1 MNAHFLTQDTS
12 PMNSSLS
19 GKTVVVIGGSSGIGA
34 AVAKAAAAR
43 GAQVVL
49 AGRRLVSG
57 TENGLRSEP
66 VDVTDAA
73 SLQRLFEAVGRFD
86 HLVYTSGPS
95 VRAKPLVDTDLDE
108 AQENFNVKLWGSLRA
123 IQLALPFLDER
134 GSITL
139 TSGQLGRKLAPGQFI
154 KTGINAATEALGKQ
168 LAKEL
173 APRRVNV
180 VSPGVIDTPAYA
192 GLAEEQRLAMFVKA
206 GGALPVGRVG
216 QAEEV
221 AAGYVLAMEN
231 GFMTGSVIDI
241 DGGGQL

>member
-1 MNAHFLTQDTS
+1 MT
-12 PMNSSLS
+12 SSLN
-19 GKTVVVIGGSSGIGA
+19 GKTVIVIGGSSGIGA

-43 GAQVVL
+43 GAHVVM

-57 TENGLRSEP
+57 VENGVRSEP
-66 VDVTDAA
+66 VDVTDAT
-73 SLQRLFEAVGRFD
+73 SLQRLFESVGRFD

-95 VRAKPLVDTDLDE
+95 VRAKTLVETDLTE
-108 AQENFNVKLWGSLRA
+108 AQENFDVKLWGALRA
-123 IQLALPFLDER
+123 IQRALPYLDEHA
-134 GSITL
+134 SISL
-139 TSGQLGRKLAPGQFI
+139 TSGQLGRKLASGQFI

-180 VSPGVIDTPAYA
+180 ISPGVIDTPAYA
-192 GLAEEQRLAMFVKA
+192 GLAEEQRLAMFAKA

-216 QAEEV
+216 QADEV

-231 GFMTGSVIDI
+231 GFMTGAVIDI
-241 DGGGQL
+241 DGGGLL

>member
-1 MNAHFLTQDTS
+1 MTH
-12 PMNSSLS
+12 SLS

-49 AGRRLVSG
+49 AGRRVSSG
-57 TENGLRSEP
+57 VENGVRSEP
-66 VDVTDAA
+66 VDVTDSA

-86 HLVYTSGPS
+86 HLVYTAGPS
-95 VRAKPLVDTDLDE
+95 VRAKNLIDTDLDE
-108 AQENFNVKLWGSLRA
+108 AQDNFNVKLWGSLRA
-123 IQLALPFLDER
+123 IQLALPFLDEH
-134 GSITL
+134 GSISL
-139 TSGQLGRKLAPGQFI
+139 TSGQLGRKFAPGQFI

-180 VSPGVIDTPAYA
+180 ICPGVIDTPAYA
-192 GLAEEQRLAMFVKA
+192 GLDEAQRLAMFASV
-206 GGALPVGRVG
+206 GGTLPVGRVG
-216 QAEEV
+216 QADEV
-221 AAGYVLAMEN
+221 AKGYVLAMEN
-231 GFMTGSVIDI
+231 GFMTGAVIDV

>member
-1 MNAHFLTQDTS
+1 
-12 PMNSSLS
+12 MNSSLS

-73 SLQRLFEAVGRFD
+73 SLQGLFEAVGRFD

-154 KTGINAATEALGKQ
+154 KPASM
-168 LAKEL
+168 
-173 APRRVNV
+173 PRRKRWASNWPR
-180 VSPGVIDTPAYA
+180 SWH
-192 GLAEEQRLAMFVKA
+192 
-206 GGALPVGRVG
+206 RVG
-216 QAEEV
+216 STWSAQ
-221 AAGYVLAMEN
+221 
-231 GFMTGSVIDI
+231 GSSIRPPMR
-241 DGGGQL
+241 GWRGSSA

>member
-1 MNAHFLTQDTS
+1 MT
-12 PMNSSLS
+12 SSLN

-57 TENGLRSEP
+57 MDNGLRSEP
-66 VDVTDAA
+66 VDVTDAT

-95 VRAKPLVDTDLDE
+95 VRAKPLVETDLDE
-108 AQENFNVKLWGSLRA
+108 AQENFKVKLWGSLRA
-123 IQLALPFLDER
+123 IQLALPFLDEH
-134 GSITL
+134 GSISL

-192 GLAEEQRLAMFVKA
+192 GLAEEQRLAMFAKA
-206 GGALPVGRVG
+206 GEALPVGRVG

-221 AAGYVLAMEN
+221 AAGYMLAMEN

>member
-1 MNAHFLTQDTS
+1 MT
-12 PMNSSLS
+12 SSLS
-19 GKTVVVIGGSSGIGA
+19 GKTVIVIGGSSGIGA
-34 AVAKAAAAR
+34 AVAKAAVAC

-49 AGRRLVSG
+49 AGRRLNSSVD
-57 TENGLRSEP
+57 NGVRSEP
-66 VDVTDAA
+66 VDVTDSA
-73 SLQRLFEAVGRFD
+73 SVRRLFETVGRFD

-95 VRAKPLVDTDLDE
+95 VRAKPLIETDLDE
-108 AQENFNVKLWGSLRA
+108 AQDNFNVKLWGSLRA
-123 IQLALPFLDER
+123 IQQALPFLSEH
-134 GSITL
+134 GSISL

-180 VSPGVIDTPAYA
+180 ISPGVIDTPAYA
-192 GLAEEQRLAMFVKA
+192 GLAEEQRVAMFAKV

-216 QAEEV
+216 RAQEV

-231 GFMTGSVIDI
+231 GFMTGAVIDI
-241 DGGGQL
+241 DGGGLL

>member
-1 MNAHFLTQDTS
+1 MTS
-12 PMNSSLS
+12 PLN
-19 GKTVVVIGGSSGIGA
+19 GKTIIVIGGSSSIGA
-34 AVAKAAAAR
+34 AVAKQAVAR
-43 GAQVVL
+43 GAHVVL
-49 AGRRLVSG
+49 AGRRLSSTV
-57 TENGLRSEP
+57 ENGVRSEQ

-73 SLQRLFEAVGRFD
+73 SLQRLFETVGQFD
-86 HLVYTSGPS
+86 HLVYTAGPA
-95 VRAKPLVDTDLDE
+95 VQAKALIETDLNL
-108 AQENFNVKLWGSLRA
+108 AQDNFNVKLWGSLRA
-123 IQLALPFLDER
+123 IQSALPFLAER

-139 TSGQLGRKLAPGQFI
+139 TSGQLGRKTVAGQFI

-180 VSPGVIDTPAYA
+180 VSPGVIDTEAYA
-192 GLAEEQRLAMFVKA
+192 GLSDEQRLAMFAKA

-231 GFMTGSVIDI
+231 GFITGSVIDV
-241 DGGGQL
+241 DGGGLL

>member
-1 MNAHFLTQDTS
+1 MNA
-12 PMNSSLS
+12 SLN
-19 GKTVVVIGGSSGIGA
+19 GKTVIVIGGSSGIGA

-49 AGRRLVSG
+49 AGRRLTSG
-57 TENGLRSEP
+57 VEDGLRSEP
-66 VDVTDAA
+66 VDVTDTA
-73 SLQRLFEAVGRFD
+73 SLQRLFETVGRFD

-95 VRAKPLVDTDLDE
+95 VRAKPLIETDLIE
-108 AQENFNVKLWGSLRA
+108 AQENFNVKLWGALRA
-123 IQLALPFLDER
+123 IQQALPYLDQH
-134 GSITL
+134 GTISL

-192 GLAEEQRLAMFVKA
+192 GLAEEQRLAMFAKA
-206 GGALPVGRVG
+206 GAGLPVGRVG

-231 GFMTGSVIDI
+231 GFMTGAIIDI
-241 DGGGQL
+241 DGGGLL

>member
-1 MNAHFLTQDTS
+1 MT
-12 PMNSSLS
+12 SSLN
-19 GKTVVVIGGSSGIGA
+19 GKTVIVIGGSSGIGA

-43 GAQVVL
+43 GAHVVM

-57 TENGLRSEP
+57 VENGVRSEP
-66 VDVTDAA
+66 VDVTDAT
-73 SLQRLFEAVGRFD
+73 SLQRLFESVGRFD

-95 VRAKPLVDTDLDE
+95 VRAKTLVETDLTE
-108 AQENFNVKLWGSLRA
+108 AQENFDVKLWGALRA
-123 IQLALPFLDER
+123 IQRALPYLDEHA
-134 GSITL
+134 SISL
-139 TSGQLGRKLAPGQFI
+139 TSGQLGRKLASGQFI

-180 VSPGVIDTPAYA
+180 ISPGVIDTPAYA
-192 GLAEEQRLAMFVKA
+192 GLAEEQRLAMFAKA

-216 QAEEV
+216 QADEV

-231 GFMTGSVIDI
+231 GFMTGAVIDF
-241 DGGGQL
+241 DGGGLL

>member
-1 MNAHFLTQDTS
+1 MT
-12 PMNSSLS
+12 SSLN
-19 GKTVVVIGGSSGIGA
+19 GKTVIVIGGSSGIGA

-57 TENGLRSEP
+57 VENGLRSEP

-73 SLQRLFEAVGRFD
+73 SLQSLYETVGRFD

-95 VRAKPLVDTDLDE
+95 VRAKTLIETDLSE

-123 IQLALPFLDER
+123 IQLALPFLSEH
-134 GSITL
+134 GSISL
-139 TSGQLGRKLAPGQFI
+139 TSGQLGRKSVAGQFI
-154 KTGINAATEALGKQ
+154 KTGINAATEALVKQ

-173 APRRVNV
+173 APRRVNAI
-180 VSPGVIDTPAYA
+180 SPGVIDTPAYA
-192 GLAEEQRLAMFVKA
+192 GLADDQRLAMFAKA

-221 AAGYVLAMEN
+221 AAGYVLVMEN
-231 GFMTGSVIDI
+231 GFMTGAVIDI
-241 DGGGQL
+241 DGGGLL

>member
-1 MNAHFLTQDTS
+1 MNA
-12 PMNSSLS
+12 SLN
-19 GKTVVVIGGSSGIGA
+19 GKTVIVIGGSSGIGA

-49 AGRRLVSG
+49 AGRRLTSG
-57 TENGLRSEP
+57 VEDGLRSEP
-66 VDVTDAA
+66 VDVTDTA
-73 SLQRLFEAVGRFD
+73 SLQRLFETVGRFD

-95 VRAKPLVDTDLDE
+95 VRAKPLIETDLIE
-108 AQENFNVKLWGSLRA
+108 AQENFNVKLWGALRA
-123 IQLALPFLDER
+123 IQQALPYLDQH
-134 GSITL
+134 GSISL

-192 GLAEEQRLAMFVKA
+192 GLAEEQRLAMFAKA
-206 GGALPVGRVG
+206 GAGLSVGRVG

-231 GFMTGSVIDI
+231 GFMTGAIIDI
-241 DGGGQL
+241 DGGGLL

>member
-1 MNAHFLTQDTS
+1 MT
-12 PMNSSLS
+12 SSLN
-19 GKTVVVIGGSSGIGA
+19 GKTVIVIGGSSGIGA
-34 AVAKAAAAR
+34 AVAKAATDR
-43 GAQVVL
+43 GAHVVL
-49 AGRRLVSG
+49 AGRRLASG
-57 TENGLRSEP
+57 SDNGLRSEP

-73 SLQRLFEAVGRFD
+73 SLQRLFETVGRFD

-95 VRAKPLVDTDLDE
+95 VRAKNLIETDLDE

-123 IQLALPFLDER
+123 IQLALPYLDER
-134 GSITL
+134 GSISL

-180 VSPGVIDTPAYA
+180 ISPGVIDTPAYA
-192 GLAEEQRLAMFVKA
+192 GLAEEQRQAMFTKA
-206 GGALPVGRVG
+206 SGLLPVGRVG

-221 AAGYVLAMEN
+221 AEGYVLAMEN
-231 GFMTGSVIDI
+231 GFMTGAVIDI
-241 DGGGQL
+241 DGGGLL

>member
-1 MNAHFLTQDTS
+1 MTS
-12 PMNSSLS
+12 PLK
-19 GKTVVVIGGSSGIGA
+19 GKTIIVIGGSSGIGA
-34 AVAKAAAAR
+34 AVAKQAVAR
-43 GAQVVL
+43 GAHVVL
-49 AGRRLVSG
+49 AGRRLSSTV
-57 TENGLRSEP
+57 ENGVRSEQ

-73 SLQRLFEAVGRFD
+73 SLQRLFETVGPFD
-86 HLVYTSGPS
+86 HLVYTAGPA
-95 VRAKPLVDTDLDE
+95 VQAKALIETDLNL
-108 AQENFNVKLWGSLRA
+108 AQDNFNVKLWGSLRA
-123 IQLALPFLDER
+123 IQSALPFLAER

-139 TSGQLGRKLAPGQFI
+139 TSGQLGRKTVAGQFI

-180 VSPGVIDTPAYA
+180 VSPGVIDTEAYA
-192 GLAEEQRLAMFVKA
+192 GLSDEQRLAMFAKA

-231 GFMTGSVIDI
+231 GFITGSVIDV
-241 DGGGQL
+241 DGGGLL

>member
-1 MNAHFLTQDTS
+1 MT
-12 PMNSSLS
+12 SSLN
-19 GKTVVVIGGSSGIGA
+19 GKTVIVIGGSSGIGA

-57 TENGLRSEP
+57 VDNGLRSEP

-73 SLQRLFEAVGRFD
+73 SLQRLFEAVGPFD
-86 HLVYTSGPS
+86 HLVCTSGPS
-95 VRAKPLVDTDLDE
+95 VRAKPLIETDLIE

-123 IQLALPFLDER
+123 IQLALPFLNEH
-134 GSITL
+134 GSISL
-139 TSGQLGRKLAPGQFI
+139 TSGQLGRKSVAGQFI
-154 KTGINAATEALGKQ
+154 KTSINAATEALVKQ

-173 APRRVNV
+173 APRRVNAI
-180 VSPGVIDTPAYA
+180 SPGVIDTPAYA
-192 GLAEEQRLAMFVKA
+192 GLADDQRVAMFAKA

-231 GFMTGSVIDI
+231 GFMTGAVMDI
-241 DGGGQL
+241 DGGGLL

>member
-1 MNAHFLTQDTS
+1 MT
-12 PMNSSLS
+12 SSLN
-19 GKTVVVIGGSSGIGA
+19 GKTVIVIGGSSGIGA
-34 AVAKAAAAR
+34 AVAKAAAER

-57 TENGLRSEP
+57 VENSLRSEP

-73 SLQRLFEAVGRFD
+73 SLQRLFASVGRFD

-95 VRAKPLVDTDLDE
+95 VRAKTLNETDLDE
-108 AQENFNVKLWGSLRA
+108 AQDNFNVKLWGALRA
-123 IQLALPFLDER
+123 IQLALPHLDAH
-134 GSITL
+134 GSISL
-139 TSGQLGRKLAPGQFI
+139 TSGQLGRKLLPGQFI
-154 KTGINAATEALGKQ
+154 KVGINAATEALGKQ

-180 VSPGVIDTPAYA
+180 ISPGVIDTPAYA
-192 GLAEEQRLAMFVKA
+192 GLAEEQRLAMFAKA

-231 GFMTGSVIDI
+231 GFMTGAVIDI
-241 DGGGQL
+241 DGGGLL